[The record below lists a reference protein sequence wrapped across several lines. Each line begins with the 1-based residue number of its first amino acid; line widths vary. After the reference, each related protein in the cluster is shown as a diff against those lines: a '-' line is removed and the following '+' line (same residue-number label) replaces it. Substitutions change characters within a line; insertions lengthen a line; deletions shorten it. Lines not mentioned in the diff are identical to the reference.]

1 MRKLLLAISLTVIC
15 HVCLNAQDK
24 QPEVTKDFYLTDDDN
39 RMYYETYGSGK
50 TAILFV
56 HGWSLTCRSW
66 DSQIDFFKD
75 RFKVIII
82 DLPGFGNSEH
92 NRRDWSMQH
101 YGTDIAGLCKKLD
114 LNNVYLVGWS
124 MGTAVAV
131 EAAGLL
137 GNNVK
142 AVILVDQLHE
152 TEYVYD
158 STDVEN
164 WYNKQVSKYKDFNA
178 WYKSYHND
186 STLAAK
192 YLSMMP
198 PEDRIPEWWK
208 PSVVS
213 FFKWQDDYLIES
225 VSELKTP
232 IRAINASNT
241 ITNEVQWKSFYKD
254 YRLTVF
260 ENSTHM
266 LVWEYPQ
273 KFNETLLQIINET
286 SK

>member
-1 MRKLLLAISLTVIC
+1 MRKLILAISLTVIC
-15 HVCLNAQDK
+15 SVCLIARDK
-24 QPEVTKDFYLTDDDN
+24 QPGITKDFYLTDDDN

-56 HGWSLTCRSW
+56 HGWSVTCRSW
-66 DSQIDFFKD
+66 DDQIDFFKD
-75 RFKVIII
+75 RFKVILI

-92 NRRDWSMQH
+92 NRQDWSMQQ

-114 LNNVYLVGWS
+114 LKNVYLVGWS
-124 MGTAVAV
+124 LGTAVVV

-152 TEYVYD
+152 TEYIFD
-158 STDVEN
+158 NTDVEN
-164 WYNKQVSKYKDFNA
+164 WYNRQVSKYKDFNA
-178 WYKSYHND
+178 WCKSFHND
-186 STLAAK
+186 SALAAK

-198 PEDRIPEWWK
+198 TEDRIPEWWK

-213 FFKWQDDYLIES
+213 FFKWQGDHLKES

-241 ITNEVQWKSFYKD
+241 VTNEVQWKSFYKD
-254 YRLTVF
+254 YGLTVF